1 MPFMRSGQFRG
12 AIEVY
17 VDNTARADILHGSIS
32 IAQWGLV
39 GVLVLMGLALAAVI
53 AKTNSDRNRDYNA
66 MAEANEALAKAEA
79 EVREL
84 NQGLEQRVEE
94 RAAELNDKNTQL
106 NEAYARITKLN
117 GDLIKANSE
126 LENRVDER
134 TKDLERANEQLLRM
148 TERFVG
154 GDSAAAA

>member
-1 MPFMRSGQFRG
+1 
-12 AIEVY
+12 
-17 VDNTARADILHGSIS
+17 
-32 IAQWGLV
+32 
-39 GVLVLMGLALAAVI
+39 MGMALAAGI
-53 AKTNSDRNRDYNA
+53 AQNVSNRNRDYNA

-94 RAAELNDKNTQL
+94 RAAELNDKNAQL
-106 NEAYARITKLN
+106 NQAYARITKLN
-117 GDLIKANSE
+117 DDLMKSNAD
-126 LENRVDER
+126 LEGRVDGR

-154 GDSAAAA
+154 GNSDTAAA